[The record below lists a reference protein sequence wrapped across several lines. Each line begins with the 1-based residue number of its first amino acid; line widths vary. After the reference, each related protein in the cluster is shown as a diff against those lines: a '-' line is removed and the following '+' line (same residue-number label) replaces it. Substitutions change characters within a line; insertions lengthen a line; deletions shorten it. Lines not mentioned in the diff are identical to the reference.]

1 MAKMAISELARA
13 IAVRHGMTQKEAE
26 RFVNTF
32 IDVVN
37 DGLRNEKQLKIKG
50 LGTFKVIDT
59 KDRESVNVN
68 TGERILIGGR
78 GKITFTPD
86 TVMRELVNKPF
97 AQFQTVV
104 LNDGVDFS
112 DIDATSEEIQ
122 SDAENEE
129 VVVAGT
135 EQPQSFAEQPQSF
148 AEEPQSF
155 AEEPQSF
162 AEQPQNFAEEPQS
175 FAEEPQSFAE
185 QPIRIVEDNSTE
197 QEEPSKPLP
206 DELAPADDHPSPEE
220 ASSTPP
226 HMLTPLVDF
235 VENEH
240 SVDNDSLKAE
250 ENPAENE
257 LKKTDDTPAAATH
270 HHHHHDDHYH
280 HHDDHYHHHHDH
292 HHHHHDHHRAAID
305 ELTKM
310 QQEEMDSEDN
320 NKKSFGWL
328 WTLLALLLIAGGTY
342 LGYRY
347 GKSSVTEYVEALE
360 NEQVA
365 LLDSIARMRAHLQT
379 DSITDDRAFLSDS
392 IAKAREDSLAAE
404 EKRKAELEERAK
416 LLAVQQSKE
425 AQRIA
430 AEHAKIA
437 EAKARQSERNR
448 VFAESPAKTTAQP
461 KSQMQTKATAP
472 TQPKAK
478 AEPAQTQ
485 ANAKALAEAKRYEAA
500 NAQVRLGA
508 YSIVGLDKTVTVLKG
523 QTLAS
528 ISKAYFGPGMEC
540 YVQAYNNGITE
551 VKEGMKI
558 KIPKLQLKKK
568 LTKK

>member
-135 EQPQSFAEQPQSF
+135 EQPQSFAEESQSF

-162 AEQPQNFAEEPQS
+162 AEQPQNFAEEPQN
-175 FAEEPQSFAE
+175 FAE

-250 ENPAENE
+250 ENPAGNE

-270 HHHHHDDHYH
+270 HHHHHDDH
-280 HHDDHYHHHHDH
+280 H
-292 HHHHHDHHRAAID
+292 HHHHNHHRAAID

>member
-1 MAKMAISELARA
+1 MAKMAILELARA

-155 AEEPQSF
+155 AEQ
-162 AEQPQNFAEEPQS
+162 
-175 FAEEPQSFAE
+175 PQSFAE

-197 QEEPSKPLP
+197 LEELSKPVP

-240 SVDNDSLKAE
+240 SVDNDSIKAE

-270 HHHHHDDHYH
+270 HHHHHDDHHHHHDDHYH

>member
-135 EQPQSFAEQPQSF
+135 EQPQSFAEEPQSFAEQPQSFAEQPQSF
-148 AEEPQSF
+148 AEEPQNS
-155 AEEPQSF
+155 
-162 AEQPQNFAEEPQS
+162 
-175 FAEEPQSFAE
+175 AE

-240 SVDNDSLKAE
+240 SVDNDSIKAE

>member
-135 EQPQSFAEQPQSF
+135 EQPQSFAE
-148 AEEPQSF
+148 EPQS
-155 AEEPQSF
+155 
-162 AEQPQNFAEEPQS
+162 FAEEPQS

-197 QEEPSKPLP
+197 LEELSKPVP

-250 ENPAENE
+250 ENPAGNE

-270 HHHHHDDHYH
+270 HHHHHD
-280 HHDDHYHHHHDH
+280 DH

-320 NKKSFGWL
+320 NKKSVGWL

>member
-135 EQPQSFAEQPQSF
+135 KKKQSFAEQ
-148 AEEPQSF
+148 
-155 AEEPQSF
+155 
-162 AEQPQNFAEEPQS
+162 PQS

-197 QEEPSKPLP
+197 LEELSKPVP
-206 DELAPADDHPSPEE
+206 DELAPADDHPSPEK

-240 SVDNDSLKAE
+240 SVDNDSIKAE

>member
-135 EQPQSFAEQPQSF
+135 EQPQSFAE
-148 AEEPQSF
+148 
-155 AEEPQSF
+155 EPQSF
-162 AEQPQNFAEEPQS
+162 AEQPQSFAEQPQSFAEEPQS

-197 QEEPSKPLP
+197 LEELSKPVP

-226 HMLTPLVDF
+226 HMLPPLVDF

-240 SVDNDSLKAE
+240 SVDNDSIKAE

>member
-122 SDAENEE
+122 SDAENEK

-135 EQPQSFAEQPQSF
+135 EQPQSFAEEPQSFAEQPQSFAEQPQSF

-162 AEQPQNFAEEPQS
+162 AEQPQ
-175 FAEEPQSFAE
+175 SFAE

-197 QEEPSKPLP
+197 LEELSKPVP

-250 ENPAENE
+250 ENPAGNE
-257 LKKTDDTPAAATH
+257 LKKTDDTPAAASH
-270 HHHHHDDHYH
+270 HHHHHD
-280 HHDDHYHHHHDH
+280 DH